1 VTNGEGMWMK
11 DFIREPRRSGLF
23 LDFDGTLSEIAPT
36 PEQARLQPRAA
47 PILSRLAR
55 SHPLCVLSGRKAA
68 EVARMMD
75 IHRVYYVGVHGMEW
89 LEEETRTDP
98 EVLAQLPVLDEARD
112 VIKAEIE
119 NLDGVIMED
128 KLVALALHYR
138 LAPGLEERVIDLA
151 EAVALR
157 LGLETYRGR
166 KVVEVRPHVDIDK
179 GTVLI
184 RLARGWGLKRALYA
198 GDDLTDVKGFRGLRY
213 LMREGGFDGVAVAV
227 LSPETPVELE
237 AVADLTVQGVDGL
250 LDLLQ
255 GLLPD

>member
-1 VTNGEGMWMK
+1 MTTGGGIWMK
-11 DFIREPRRSGLF
+11 DFMREPRRSGLF
-23 LDFDGTLSEIAPT
+23 LDFDGTLSEIAPA
-36 PEQARLQPRAA
+36 PEQARLHPRAA

-55 SHPLCVLSGRKAA
+55 SYPLCVLSGRKAA
-68 EVARMMD
+68 EVAGLMG
-75 IHRVYYVGVHGMEW
+75 IPRVHYVGVHGMEW
-89 LEEETRTDP
+89 LEGDTHTDP
-98 EVLAQLPVLDEARD
+98 EVLAQLPALDEGREL
-112 VIKAEIE
+112 IKPEIE
-119 NLDGVIMED
+119 GLDGVIMED
-128 KLVALALHYR
+128 KLVTLALHYR
-138 LAPGLEERVIDLA
+138 LAPELEESVLNLA
-151 EAVALR
+151 DAVALP

-166 KVVEVRPHVDIDK
+166 KVVEVRPHVGIGKD
-179 GTVLI
+179 TVLM
-184 RLARGWGLKRALYA
+184 RLARGWRLKRALYA